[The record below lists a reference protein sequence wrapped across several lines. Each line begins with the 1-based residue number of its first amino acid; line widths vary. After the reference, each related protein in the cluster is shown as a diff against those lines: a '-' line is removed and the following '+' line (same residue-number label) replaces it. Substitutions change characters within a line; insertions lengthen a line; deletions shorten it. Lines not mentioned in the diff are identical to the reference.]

1 MRPKSPQ
8 VELLVQRP
16 RSVTRRSFL
25 GVAGLASLSLWGKP
39 ALALPDRR
47 PYDIVVRHGVLFDGM
62 GTAGREMEMA
72 ILDGVVAAIA
82 PRIAGTGRVEIDAR
96 GMAVAPGFIDI
107 HSHADDTLFEDP
119 LAESVIRQGVTTVVI
134 GQDGFSRAPL
144 RAGDRPDPHVPAFAN
159 IREVLQAIDALP
171 STVNVASLVGLGT
184 IRHVVIGDDDRP
196 ATPAEIHAMTALVE
210 SALGSGAC
218 GASTGLE
225 YIPGGFA
232 SQDELTALC
241 RPLAQ
246 RGLPYATH
254 MRNEDDHLLEAIDEA
269 VAIAHGA
276 GCPLQISHLKTE
288 GPRNWNKIDAVF
300 GRIDAARHSGLDVA
314 FDRYPYIAFQTTLAN
329 LFPKWS
335 EDGGNDAFLKRL
347 SDPSLSEKLRA
358 AVLAKIDLLGGWDDV
373 SISSVSDN
381 ADRLA
386 VGQRLGSYAK
396 SLGRDPYDVTVELL
410 QHSRGDVGMV
420 AFVMKEENL
429 ERILAHPLGMVCSD
443 GGAVA
448 IDRPGQTD
456 RPHPRTL
463 GTFPRVLGR
472 YVREKS
478 VLTLPQAIYKMTG
491 FPASRLKL
499 TDRGRLAPK
508 LAADFVVFDPA
519 TVCDRATFDDPFQY
533 PVGIK
538 AVAVNGHMALL
549 EGHREE
555 RRYGRALRPAIQSTH
570 IEEHP

>member
-1 MRPKSPQ
+1 VS
-8 VELLVQRP
+8 LVWH
-16 RSVTRRSFL
+16 RSRCGGSQ
-25 GVAGLASLSLWGKP
+25 LSGYP
-39 ALALPDRR
+39 SGG
-47 PYDIVVRHGVLFDGM
+47 PYDIVVRHGVVFDGM
-62 GTAGREMEMA
+62 GTAGREMDMA
-72 ILDGVVAAIA
+72 ILNGLIAAIA
-82 PRIAGTGRVEIDAR
+82 PRIAETGRVEIDAR
-96 GMAVAPGFIDI
+96 GMVGAPGFIDI

-159 IREVLQAIDALP
+159 MREELQAIDALP

-184 IRHVVIGDDDRP
+184 IRHAVIGDDDRP

-210 SALGSGAC
+210 SALESGAC

-241 RPLAQ
+241 RPLAG

-254 MRNEDDHLLEAIDEA
+254 MRNEDDHVLEAIDEA
-269 VAIAHGA
+269 VAIARGA

-300 GRIDAARHSGLDVA
+300 GRTDAAKHSDLDVA
-314 FDRYPYIAFQTTLAN
+314 FDRYPYIAFQTILAN

-335 EDGGNDAFLKRL
+335 EDGGTDAFLRRL

-373 SISSVSDN
+373 SIASVSDN

-410 QHSRGDVGMV
+410 KHSRGDISTV

-443 GGAVA
+443 GSAVA

-456 RPHPRTL
+456 RPHPRSL
-463 GTFPRVLGR
+463 GTFPRALGR
-472 YVREKS
+472 YVREKP

-499 TDRGRLAPK
+499 ADRGRLAPK

-519 TVCDRATFDDPFQY
+519 TVCGRATFDDPFQY

-555 RRYGRALRPAIQSTH
+555 RRNGRALRPATQSTH
-570 IEEHP
+570 IEEHL